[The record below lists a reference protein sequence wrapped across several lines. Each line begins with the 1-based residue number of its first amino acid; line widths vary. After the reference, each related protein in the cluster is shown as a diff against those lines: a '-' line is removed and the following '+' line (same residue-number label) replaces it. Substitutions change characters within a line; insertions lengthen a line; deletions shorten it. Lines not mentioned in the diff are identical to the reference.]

1 MSQKMM
7 ALVCEECGKTVM
19 IPAAR
24 TTQKVCRDCN
34 IVRNNRR
41 SKERDARLREERAK
55 RAPKMFTCP
64 MCGEVTERKTTNK
77 KYCTECAAK
86 RLKMTAAQRQQ
97 LDMLLGIS
105 KVKRPTKSEEFTTF
119 DTAGKSIERLN
130 AEARAFGMNYGRY
143 VAACHSG
150 SIHQILKAEGVK
162 EPEQILREIPIT

>member
-24 TTQKVCRDCN
+24 TVQKVCRDCN

-41 SKERDARLREERAK
+41 TKERDAKLREERAK

-86 RLKMTAAQRQQ
+86 RLKMTVAQRQQ

-105 KVKRPTKSEEFTTF
+105 KVKRPGISEELATF
-119 DTAGKSIERLN
+119 DPKGKSIERLN
-130 AEARAFGMNYGRY
+130 AEARAFRLTYGQY
-143 VAACHSG
+143 VAACHCG

>member
-24 TTQKVCRDCN
+24 TVQKVCRDCN

-41 SKERDARLREERAK
+41 TKERDARLKEERAK

-86 RLKMTAAQRQQ
+86 RLKMTAVQRQQ
-97 LDMLLGIS
+97 LDLLLGAT

-119 DTAGKSIERLN
+119 DPKGKSLERLN

-150 SIHQILKAEGVK
+150 SIVQLVESMGIKDWQAV
-162 EPEQILREIPIT
+162 LRGISIT